1 MEKIY
6 LRKLSVALLLAATFL
21 TLTALA
27 DDAPRRTTG
36 NSLVARLETKLG
48 KALTDT
54 QRQKIAEASQESAE
68 KLKAL
73 QAEFVQKI
81 AKAVKLPEADIQPM
95 LPKIGESNAGFDKN
109 MIPKLE
115 TKLGRK
121 LTADE
126 LTAIRAA
133 DDAKKSAMKP
143 VQQKFA
149 ARLAGITGLK
159 VEDIQPMLPKVGL

>member
-1 MEKIY
+1 MQK
-6 LRKLSVALLLAATFL
+6 LCSRKLPVVLLAATLF
-21 TLTALA
+21 TLNAQTQ
-27 DDAPRRTTG
+27 DAPRRAAG

-54 QRQKIAEASQESAE
+54 QEQKIAEASQESAG

-73 QAEFVQKI
+73 QAEFVGKI
-81 AKAVKLPEADIQPM
+81 VKAVTLPEADIQPM
-95 LPKIGESNAGFDKN
+95 MPKIGESNAGFDKN

-126 LTAIRAA
+126 LATIRAA
-133 DDAKKSAMKP
+133 DNAKKSAMKP
-143 VQQKFA
+143 VQKSFA
-149 ARLAGITGLK
+149 ERLAGITGLK
-159 VEDIQPMLPKVGL
+159 AEDIQPMLPKVGL